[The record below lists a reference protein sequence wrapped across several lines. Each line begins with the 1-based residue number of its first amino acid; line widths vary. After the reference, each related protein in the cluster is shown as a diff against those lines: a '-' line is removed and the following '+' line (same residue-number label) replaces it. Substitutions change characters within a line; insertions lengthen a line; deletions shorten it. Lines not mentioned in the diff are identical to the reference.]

1 MIQGSRFVTFPP
13 DLEVCMPSFVR
24 GLMLGVPFLLAC
36 GGGDGGDDGTGPTQV
51 ATSVSIS
58 PATVDT
64 LFAQN
69 ATVDL
74 DATVRDQNNAV
85 MAAATVTWSTSNANV
100 ALVNATSGVVTA
112 RAVGNAAQLATITAT
127 VNGATGVTASVPVR
141 VRQKV
146 TTLSMPDAQTVAVGA
161 TVALAAALRDAN
173 ANVVTGLG
181 GVTYGSANTGIA
193 TVNAATG
200 VVSGVAAGTAKIGAT
215 IAAEGTTFTDTTVVT
230 VTGGGGPPL
239 TATVT
244 TPGLNFNPANVTIAR
259 TGEVTWQLAASHNV
273 TFAATAGA
281 PANIGTCATGT
292 CTTARTFNTAGTF
305 DYQCTNHAG
314 MNGTVTVQP

>member
-1 MIQGSRFVTFPP
+1 
-13 DLEVCMPSFVR
+13 MPSFVR
-24 GLMLGVPFLLAC
+24 GLVLGVPFLLAC
-36 GGGDGGDDGTGPTQV
+36 GGGDDGDGGSGPTPV
-51 ATSVSIS
+51 ATSVAIS
-58 PATVDT
+58 PSTVDT
-64 LFAQN
+64 LFAQD

-85 MAAATVTWSTSNANV
+85 MNTATVTWSTSNANV

-127 VNGATGVTASVPVR
+127 VNGAAGVTASVPVR
-141 VRQKV
+141 VRQRV

-173 ANVVTGLG
+173 ANVITGLA

-193 TVNAATG
+193 TVNATTG

-215 IAAEGTTFTDTTVVT
+215 IAAEGTTFTDTTVMT
-230 VTGGGGPPL
+230 VTASGPPL

-244 TPGLNFNPANVTIAR
+244 TPGLNFSPANVTIAR
-259 TGEVTWQLAASHNV
+259 TGEVTWQLGATHNV

-281 PANIGTCATGT
+281 PANIGTCAAGT
-292 CTTARTFNTAGTF
+292 CTTARTFNTAGAF

-314 MNGTVTVQP
+314 MTGTVTVQ

>member
-1 MIQGSRFVTFPP
+1 
-13 DLEVCMPSFVR
+13 MPSFVR
-24 GLMLGVPFLLAC
+24 ALVLGVPLLLAC
-36 GGGDGGDDGTGPTQV
+36 GGGGGGDGGSGPTPV

-58 PATVDT
+58 PSVPDS
-64 LFAQN
+64 LLAQN

-85 MAAATVTWSTSNANV
+85 MNAATVAWSTSNANV

-112 RAVGNAAQLATITAT
+112 RAVGNVAQLATITAT

-141 VRQKV
+141 VRQKL
-146 TTLSMPDAQTVAVGA
+146 TTLSMPDVQTVAVGA

-173 ANVVTGLG
+173 ANVVAGLAG
-181 GVTYGSANTGIA
+181 ATYGSANTGIA
-193 TVNAATG
+193 TVNPTTG

-230 VTGGGGPPL
+230 VTGGGGAPL

-281 PANIGTCATGT
+281 PASIGTCATGT
-292 CTTARTFNTAGTF
+292 CTTARTFATAGTF

-314 MNGTVTVQP
+314 MTGTVTVQP